1 MCPFHRD
8 VYAIS
13 TNSFTTRNSLQI
25 PSTRGEAMFFP
36 LDPRQSSPLQHP
48 TPLSTTHSSLWN
60 ASFHIP
66 SQECF
71 LSSGGGIQGIHLAF
85 VLCQPLGHHCD
96 VSKHKTCCRFVSSRL
111 FALSLQIDINI
122 QGDFQ
127 GQYICE
133 ILEQNRRLT
142 CVWGRRCLRLFG
154 QGRHLGNG
162 HWNDP
167 REE

>member
-1 MCPFHRD
+1 
-8 VYAIS
+8 
-13 TNSFTTRNSLQI
+13 
-25 PSTRGEAMFFP
+25 MFM
-36 LDPRQSSPLQHP
+36 QSVQTHSPHA
-48 TPLSTTHSSLWN
+48 TPCKSPVPVVKPCSSLWTLDSLPHFSIPPLLAQPIPHYGTQ
-60 ASFHIP
+60 ASFQIP

-71 LSSGGGIQGIHLAF
+71 LSSGEGIQGIHLAF

-96 VSKHKTCCRFVSSRL
+96 LSKHKTCCRFVSSCL
-111 FALSLQIDINI
+111 LALSLQIDINI
-122 QGDFQ
+122 QDDFQ

-133 ILEQNRRLT
+133 ILEQRGRLT

-162 HWNDP
+162 HWNNP